1 MNSNSKENKIIG
13 IDEAGR
19 GPLAGPVS
27 VAAILVNKKLFKKIL
42 KAGKLSELT
51 DSKKLSEKKREIL
64 FKELKELKN
73 DQVLKFAVTL
83 VSSKIIDEKGISH
96 ALSLGIKRI
105 LKNLK
110 VQPSEVKILLDGSL
124 FAPKIF
130 TNQKTIIRGDLTEP
144 VISAASIIAKV
155 TRDHYMKRLAK
166 KFPEYEFEIH
176 KGYGTEKHF
185 RKIKEYG
192 ISSQHRK
199 TFCKRF

>member
-1 MNSNSKENKIIG
+1 MKSNYKEKKIIG

-27 VAAILVNKKLFKKIL
+27 VAAISVNEKLFKKIL

-64 FKELKELKN
+64 FKELRELKN
-73 DQVLKFAVTL
+73 EQVLKFAVTL
-83 VSSKIIDEKGISH
+83 VSSKIIDQKGIRY

-105 LKNLK
+105 LKKLK
-110 VQPSEVKILLDGSL
+110 AHPLEVKILLDGSL
-124 FAPKIF
+124 SAPEIF
-130 TNQKTIIRGDLTEP
+130 RNQKTIIRGDLTEP
-144 VISAASIIAKV
+144 IISAASIVAKV

-176 KGYGTEKHF
+176 KGYGTEKHL
-185 RKIKEYG
+185 RKIRKYG
-192 ISSQHRK
+192 LSSHHRK
-199 TFCKRF
+199 TFCKKV